1 MQSARFTLRLEPE
14 LKDWLEE
21 EAHRQDRSAGFLAN
35 KAIASL
41 RHDTEARRSAIQDAM
56 EEAEK
61 GAFISEEAMTAWFL
75 SLGTQNELPEPL
87 PDVFLRQAGK

>member
-1 MQSARFTLRLEPE
+1 MPSARFTLRLEPE

-21 EAHRQDRSAGFLAN
+21 EALRQDRSAGFLAN

-41 RHDTEARRSAIQDAM
+41 RSDTEARRQSIQDAM

-61 GAFISEEAMTAWFL
+61 GEFISEEAMTAWFL
-75 SLGTQNELPEPL
+75 SLGTENELLEPE
-87 PDVFLRQAGK
+87 PDVFLRTGQ